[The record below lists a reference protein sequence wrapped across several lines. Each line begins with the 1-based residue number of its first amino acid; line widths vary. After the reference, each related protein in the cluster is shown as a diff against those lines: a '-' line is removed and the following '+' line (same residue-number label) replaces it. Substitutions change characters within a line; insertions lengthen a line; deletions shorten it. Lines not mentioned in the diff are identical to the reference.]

1 MYSLLYSN
9 FAEIR
14 FCFDIAIVTENMA
27 QLGNYLI
34 RDNLLRTWQ
43 KFIFNIRLIKIK
55 KQLLFQA
62 SFFYNKKG
70 FYNKCWGLEEI
81 EISTFIFFEKK
92 KHICMKSS
100 KIK

>member
-1 MYSLLYSN
+1 MK
-9 FAEIR
+9 
-14 FCFDIAIVTENMA
+14 DWENA
-27 QLGNYLI
+27 KIDCESDFGNKN
-34 RDNLLRTWQ
+34 R
-43 KFIFNIRLIKIK
+43 
-55 KQLLFQA
+55 
-62 SFFYNKKG
+62 

>member
-1 MYSLLYSN
+1 MHTFGLVLTLLMLVIP
-9 FAEIR
+9 AMI
-14 FCFDIAIVTENMA
+14 
-27 QLGNYLI
+27 
-34 RDNLLRTWQ
+34 W
-43 KFIFNIRLIKIK
+43 
-55 KQLLFQA
+55 
-62 SFFYNKKG
+62 

>member
-1 MYSLLYSN
+1 MGIYKN
-9 FAEIR
+9 
-14 FCFDIAIVTENMA
+14 N
-27 QLGNYLI
+27 
-34 RDNLLRTWQ
+34 W
-43 KFIFNIRLIKIK
+43 
-55 KQLLFQA
+55 
-62 SFFYNKKG
+62 